1 MLLAVTKDGQN
12 QILPVAY
19 GICKN
24 EYTDSWTWFFQKLHD
39 CIGNMQELTII
50 SDRSPSIA
58 TSVANIFPHAHHGIC
73 GVHLYFNIVSRFGKS
88 KTVKGIFWE
97 ACRAY
102 TVDAFDAAMDVMKK
116 TKEPVWEYLKSINP
130 ETWSRAHFKGNRYN
144 LMSSNSAESI
154 NALSRHA
161 RKVPILMLIDFFRAT
176 MQQWW
181 FQRRNFAGIT

>member
-1 MLLAVTKDGQN
+1 
-12 QILPVAY
+12 
-19 GICKN
+19 
-24 EYTDSWTWFFQKLHD
+24 
-39 CIGNMQELTII
+39 
-50 SDRSPSIA
+50 
-58 TSVANIFPHAHHGIC
+58 
-73 GVHLYFNIVSRFGKS
+73 
-88 KTVKGIFWE
+88 
-97 ACRAY
+97 
-102 TVDAFDAAMDVMKK
+102 MDVMKK

-144 LMSSNSAESI
+144 LMSSNSVESI